1 VDAIP
6 ASASGRIAMNVK
18 PALVAAFAGLGLLAA
33 GSASAAT
40 VTTALNVRAAP
51 TPEADILGV
60 VPAGTEVECA
70 EMVGNWCELAGGEG
84 YVYGAYLDFG
94 DDADEDE
101 DDGDEEDDDDLD
113 DLDDLEEEDEDDED
127 DIDVEF

>member
-1 VDAIP
+1 
-6 ASASGRIAMNVK
+6 MNVK
-18 PALVAAFAGLGLLAA
+18 PAIAAAVAGLSLFAA

-51 TPEADILGV
+51 TPEAAILAV
-60 VPAGTEVECA
+60 LPRGTEVECV

-94 DDADEDE
+94 DD
-101 DDGDEEDDDDLD
+101 DDGREDDDDDLD
-113 DLDDLEEEDEDDED
+113 DDDFDEDDLD
-127 DIDVEF
+127 DESDDGEGGY

>member
-1 VDAIP
+1 
-6 ASASGRIAMNVK
+6 MNVK
-18 PALVAAFAGLGLLAA
+18 LAFAAAVAGLSLFAA

-60 VPAGTEVECA
+60 LPAGTEVECA

-94 DDADEDE
+94 DDDDDDE
-101 DDGDEEDDDDLD
+101 DDDLD
-113 DLDDLEEEDEDDED
+113 DDEDDDLDDDDFDED
-127 DIDVEF
+127 DDDDDGDGGY